1 MQQLALVIAVA
12 ALAVAGWTYLERPA
26 APAAEVDAAGTVA
39 LEARLDALA
48 DEIRAL
54 REQRGSLA
62 GRATPAPARGPGL
75 VAPEPGTDPS
85 GNAKVIQ
92 GTVEDRL
99 AQLES
104 WREDREEADR
114 EAASVPHFRSMQR
127 KMITDAD
134 SAQKALDLS
143 SSQRADLERIIED
156 TQVEIDRLLD
166 TPDEDGVTLRS
177 LQKDTGVS
185 ISGGGS
191 IDMSKILANAGKVQA
206 FKNKTIP
213 GRNETFG
220 QAENRI
226 RGGAKQRF
234 RDSLTDEQRG
244 KYDGSFSEPLIPR
257 AGSGGAI
264 SVAFATDVVST
275 DES

>member
-1 MQQLALVIAVA
+1 MQHLALVIAVA
-12 ALAVAGWTYLERPA
+12 ALAVAGWTYLERPS
-26 APAAEVDAAGTVA
+26 APAAEVDAAGTGA
-39 LEARLDALA
+39 LESRLEALA

-54 REQRGSLA
+54 REQRGPLA
-62 GRATPAPARGPGL
+62 GRPVPTAARGPGL
-75 VAPEPGTDPS
+75 TAPEPAPAGTR
-85 GNAKVIQ
+85 AEVVQ
-92 GTVEDRL
+92 GTIEERL
-99 AQLES
+99 AELES

-114 EAASVPHFRSMQR
+114 DAAAVPHFRSMQR

-143 SSQRADLERIIED
+143 ASQRADLERIIDD
-156 TQVEIDRLLD
+156 TRLEIDRLMD

-206 FKNKTIP
+206 FKNRTIP
-213 GRNETFG
+213 GRNETYA

-226 RGGAKQRF
+226 RDDAKRRI
-234 RDSLTDEQRG
+234 RDSLTEEQRG
-244 KYDGSFSEPLIPR
+244 KYDNSFSEPLIPR
-257 AGSGGAI
+257 AGTGGAI
-264 SVAFATDVVST
+264 SVAFATDVVTT

>member
-26 APAAEVDAAGTVA
+26 TPGIEVDAAGTAA

-54 REQRGSLA
+54 REQPGPLV
-62 GRATPAPARGPGL
+62 GRPAPTAARGPGL
-75 VAPEPGTDPS
+75 VAPEPGAGSTGD
-85 GNAKVIQ
+85 ARVVR
-92 GTVEDRL
+92 GTLEDRL
-99 AQLES
+99 AELES

-114 EAASVPHFRSMQR
+114 EAASVPHFSGMRR

-143 SSQRADLERIIED
+143 SSQRADLERLIED

-166 TPDEDGVTLRS
+166 TPDEEGVTLRS

-213 GRNETFG
+213 GRNETFA

-226 RGGAKQRF
+226 RSGAKQRF

-244 KYDGSFSEPLIPR
+244 TYDSSFSDPLIPR